1 VSPKEV
7 EYVVRSPFVTDCIYY
22 FNWVNDEQVRK
33 NSNNSE
39 LVEWESH
46 KEWFGKSLNDPQ
58 KRMFVFVEKELP
70 HTPIGQV
77 RFELADDSW
86 FLSYSIGANY
96 RGKGLAKKMVT
107 DAVTNLQRH
116 NKVTSVKAQVKA
128 DNVISNKVF
137 SGLGWDKKED
147 TYELK
152 KGVQL

>member
-1 VSPKEV
+1 MNLIDIQ
-7 EYVVRSPFVTDCIYY
+7 YVMRNAFLTDCINY
-22 FNWVNDEQVRK
+22 FDWANDDQVRK
-33 NSNNSE
+33 HSNNTE
-39 LVEWESH
+39 LIEWESH
-46 KEWFGKSLNDPQ
+46 KEWFGKSVNDPK

-77 RFELADDSW
+77 RFELVGDSW
-86 FLSYSIGANY
+86 WLSYSIGANY

-107 DAVTNLQRH
+107 DALTNLQQH
-116 NKVTSVKAQVKA
+116 NKVISVKAQVKA

-147 TYELK
+147 IYELK